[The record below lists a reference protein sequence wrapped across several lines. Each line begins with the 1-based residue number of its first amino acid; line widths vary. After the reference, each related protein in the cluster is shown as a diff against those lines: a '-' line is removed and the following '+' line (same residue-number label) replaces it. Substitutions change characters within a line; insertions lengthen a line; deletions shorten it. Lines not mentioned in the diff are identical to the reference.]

1 MNVLKLIASS
11 SFITV
16 NITLAKCFGLNEAVV
31 LGALCS
37 GSIYC
42 EENGLMENGYFP
54 FSIELLQERT
64 TLSRRTQDS
73 AIDSLVSAGV
83 IEKRNMGVPCRRYF
97 KVNEGKIAELLTVCT
112 NRQSSLYEKDNL
124 DCTQEPNYIINN
136 NNIYIS
142 NKKNVEEE
150 YSTPSTPTD
159 DEIIESIKSAFNS
172 QSNITAKI
180 QVIPPLNRRWN
191 NIMLCVKQ
199 YGYDVVLNA
208 IRHLDDNEFFRTWK
222 PSFDWVVDPNNMLKI
237 IEGNY
242 KQGKETNSNDA
253 SAEWIAQWVG
263 EDDEE

>member
-42 EENGLMENGYFP
+42 EEHGLSENGYFP
-54 FSIELLQERT
+54 FSIELLQEKT
-64 TLSRRTQDS
+64 TLSRKAQDS
-73 AIDSLVSAGV
+73 AIDHLVEVGV
-83 IEKRNMGVPCRRYF
+83 LDKQNKGVPCKRYF
-97 KVNEGKIAELLTVCT
+97 RVNNGKIAEFITVCPKGQT
-112 NRQSSLYEKDNL
+112 RLSLKDKL
-124 DCTQEPNYIINN
+124 DCPQGTNYIDN
-136 NNIYIS
+136 NNIYIT
-142 NKKNVEEE
+142 KKNVEEE
-150 YSTPSTPTD
+150 YRTPSEPTD
-159 DEIIESIKSAFNS
+159 DEIIDSIKSAFNS

-180 QVIPPLNRRWN
+180 QAIPPLNRRWN

-199 YGYDVVLNA
+199 YGFDVVLDA
-208 IRHLDDNEFFRTWK
+208 IKHLDENEFFQTWK

-242 KQGKETNSNDA
+242 KHNDKQTGDA
-253 SAEWIAQWVG
+253 SKEWLEKWVA